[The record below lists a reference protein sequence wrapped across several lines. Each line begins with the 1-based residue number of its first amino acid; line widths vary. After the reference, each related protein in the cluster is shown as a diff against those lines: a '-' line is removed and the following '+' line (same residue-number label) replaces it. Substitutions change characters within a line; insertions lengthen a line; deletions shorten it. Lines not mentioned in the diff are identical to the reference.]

1 MLPLAFLPDYTF
13 VLILPALFFAM
24 WAQSRVQSAYQKFS
38 RVHARSGIT
47 GAQVARRL
55 LDAAGLADIPVEQGQ
70 GHLSDHYD
78 PRSGVIRLSPGVYQ
92 STSLAALGIAAHETG
107 HAMQHGDGYI
117 PLAFRNNIFP
127 VANIGS
133 RMAFPLFFIGF
144 LFGSAQGAGLG
155 ILMDVGIL
163 LFAFAVVFQL
173 ITLPVEFNASSRA
186 VDLLEGSG
194 YITREEVG
202 PTRQVLNAA
211 ALTYI
216 AAAAVAITQLLRLL
230 ILRGRR
236 D

>member
-1 MLPLAFLPDYTF
+1 MLPLMFLPDSTWL
-13 VLILPALFFAM
+13 LILPAFIFAM
-24 WAQSRVQSAYQKFS
+24 WAQSRVQSAYQKYS

-47 GAQVARRL
+47 GADVARRL
-55 LDAAGLADIPVEQGQ
+55 LDSAGLSDVTVEQGQ

-92 STSLAALGIAAHETG
+92 SSSLAALGIAAHETG
-107 HAMQHGDGYI
+107 HAMQHGDDYI

-127 VANIGS
+127 VANLGS

-144 LFGSAQGAGLG
+144 LFGGAEGAGLG
-155 ILMDVGIL
+155 FLMDVGIL
-163 LFAFAVVFQL
+163 LFTFAVVFQL
-173 ITLPVEFNASSRA
+173 VTLPVEFNASSRA
-186 VDLLEGSG
+186 VTLLEGSG

-216 AAAAVAITQLLRLL
+216 AAAAVALTQLLRLL